1 MRAQHLARQ
10 IRAAIRHLNPQQV
23 RAAAE
28 RPLSVGLAAVSSQA
42 LAAMEDFLA
51 PPSISRQRRW
61 ELMRVLHRIG
71 DPGAPSRFDLEIYE
85 DGLPCPAG
93 AFVFYRQAPERT
105 VEEILAARED
115 LGLALARHF
124 HPFRKPVAQRII
136 RTISRE
142 NAAFALLTAVPDIV
156 PSLVQF
162 PWAIGE
168 FASDTA
174 FITMN
179 QVRMA
184 FLLAAASD
192 REVGYRE
199 QRMEIASIVAGA
211 FGWRALAR
219 ELAGKIPFGA
229 GLVPKAAIAYAGTY
243 TVGQGLERWYRLG
256 YRLTRQERK
265 AVYEQALE
273 HGRRFV
279 DYLLEGA
286 NIREATQL

>member
-1 MRAQHLARQ
+1 
-10 IRAAIRHLNPQQV
+10 
-23 RAAAE
+23 
-28 RPLSVGLAAVSSQA
+28 
-42 LAAMEDFLA
+42 
-51 PPSISRQRRW
+51 
-61 ELMRVLHRIG
+61 MRVLHRMG
-71 DPGAPSRFDLEIYE
+71 EPGAPSRFDLEIYE
-85 DGLPCPAG
+85 EGLPRPAG
-93 AFVFYRQAPERT
+93 GFVFYRQAPQRT
-105 VEEILAARED
+105 VEDILAARED

-124 HPFRKPVAQRII
+124 PSFRQPVAQRII
-136 RTISRE
+136 RTIARE

-156 PSLVQF
+156 PSLMQF
-162 PWAIGE
+162 PWALGE

-229 GLVPKAAIAYAGTY
+229 GLIPKAAIAYAGTY
-243 TVGQGLERWYRLG
+243 TVGQGLERFYRLG
-256 YRLTRQERK
+256 YRLTREERK

-279 DYLLEGA
+279 DYLLEGTRF
-286 NIREATQL
+286 REASQL

>member
-1 MRAQHLARQ
+1 MGPQLARQ
-10 IRAAIRHLNPQQV
+10 IRSALRHLNPNQV

-28 RPLSVGLAAVSSQA
+28 RPLSVGLVAASSET

-51 PPSISRQRRW
+51 PRIISRQRRM
-61 ELMRVLHRIG
+61 ELMRVLHRVG
-71 DPGAPSRFDLEIYE
+71 DPGAPTSFDIEIYE
-85 DGLPCPAG
+85 EGLPRPAG
-93 AFVFYRQAPERT
+93 GFTFYREAPERT
-105 VEEILAARED
+105 VEEILQARED

-124 HPFRKPVAQRII
+124 YPFRKPVANRII
-136 RTISRE
+136 QTVSRE
-142 NAAFALLTAVPDIV
+142 NAAFAVITAVPDIV
-156 PSLVQF
+156 PTLVAF

-199 QRMEIASIVAGA
+199 QRIEIASIVAGA

-219 ELAGKIPFGA
+219 ELVGKIPFGA
-229 GLVPKAAIAYAGTY
+229 GVIPKAAIAYAGTY
-243 TVGQGLERWYRLG
+243 TVGQGLERFYRLG
-256 YRLTRQERK
+256 YRLTRRERR
-265 AVYEQALE
+265 AIYEQALE

-279 DYLLEGA
+279 DYLLEGTK
-286 NIREATQL
+286 IREATQL